1 MQVSLCPPFLP
12 GQGRPPTPWGFL
24 FWLRFPFLLFFH
36 PSGAFLLS
44 SPALFFPPL
53 APSTVSTALGDAVT
67 KEACRGRCCAARW
80 AALLRARFLPGQV
93 GGSGLGA
100 ADRGRRRGR
109 ESPLQV
115 GVRAPGVG
123 KWGLILF
130 MTQAWFQGRGRRPR
144 QRRLPGTRSSSRPG
158 STPPPPSVGSGAP
171 RAGSAHS
178 PPREAG

>member
-1 MQVSLCPPFLP
+1 MSLCPPFLP
-12 GQGRPPTPWGFL
+12 GQGRPPPRPGVSCFGSASLSFSSSTPL
-24 FWLRFPFLLFFH
+24 VLSCSPLP
-36 PSGAFLLS
+36 PS
-44 SPALFFPPL
+44 FFPAL

-130 MTQAWFQGRGRRPR
+130 MTQAWFQGLGRRPR